1 MSPPPDTVLIANAV
15 LADGTHRH
23 IDVERGRIAAL
34 LPAEADVPAR
44 DDVLDVAGA
53 LLLPPLVD
61 GHIHL
66 DKTLLGLPWIANQS
80 AGNRVADRIEAERRV
95 RAARTVPE
103 AETGSNL
110 VRQVMA
116 SGTLHMRSHV
126 DIDNQLGLGNLHE
139 VLKIRERFQGVVTIQ
154 IVAFPQSGIL
164 RSPGT
169 AELLDAAIAEGAD
182 LVGGLDPV
190 GIDGDLDG
198 HLDAI
203 FTIAG
208 RRDVGVDIHLH
219 DGGEGGITQ
228 LLAIAARATTAGLQ
242 GRTTVSHAFAL
253 GSVDADTAARTADV
267 LAKAGIAIM
276 SHGPGGAPIPP
287 LSLLHRHG
295 VRVFGG
301 SDNIRDAWSPF
312 GNGDMLERA
321 TMIAYRANFRHDHE
335 LQFAF
340 DMVTGAAARVLGI
353 EHYGIA
359 IGAAADF
366 VAVDASSVA
375 EAVATR
381 PRRKLVIKGGKIVA
395 RDGVLAV

>member
-1 MSPPPDTVLIANAV
+1 MLIANAL
-15 LADGTHRH
+15 LADGTKRH
-23 IDVERGRIAAL
+23 IDVAGGRIAAL
-34 LPAEADVPAR
+34 LPASASLPAR
-44 DDVLDVAGA
+44 DDILDVAGG

-66 DKTLLGLPWIANQS
+66 DKTLLGLPWIPNQA
-80 AGNRVADRIEAERRV
+80 AGNRVADRIEAERKV

-110 VRQVMA
+110 VRQVVA

-126 DIDNQLGLGNLHE
+126 DIDNQLGLRNLHE
-139 VLKIRERFQGVVTIQ
+139 VLKIRERFQGLVTIE

-169 AELLDAAIAEGAD
+169 AELLDAAVAEGAD

-198 HLDAI
+198 HLDAV
-203 FTIAG
+203 FGIAEQRG
-208 RRDVGVDIHLH
+208 VGVDIHLH
-219 DGGEGGITQ
+219 DGGDGGIAQ
-228 LLAIAARATTAGLQ
+228 LLAIAERTIATGLAG
-242 GRTTVSHAFAL
+242 RVAVSHAFAL
-253 GSVDADTAARTADV
+253 GSVDAEKAARTAGV
-267 LAKAGIAIM
+267 LAKAGVAIM

-287 LSLLHRHG
+287 LALLHQHG
-295 VRVFGG
+295 VKVFGG

-321 TMIAYRANFRHDHE
+321 MMIGYRANFRHDHE

-340 DMVTGAAARVLGI
+340 EMVTDAAARVLGI
-353 EHYGIA
+353 EAYGIA
-359 IGAAADF
+359 VGAAADF
-366 VAVDASSVA
+366 VIVDAGSVA

-381 PRRKLVIKGGKIVA
+381 PRRKLVIKSGRVVA
-395 RDGVLAV
+395 KDGVFVA